1 MASSTTFL
9 KEFDLK
15 YAPLLAHR
23 REGFRTMFQKLEEQK
38 IKNYKILETG
48 CMRRVGNWDGDGQ
61 STFLFDRFINTHQGN
76 LFSVDISEEA
86 VETAS
91 EVVSLRT
98 FFRCGDSVKFLQE
111 LSPEHKFDLVY
122 LDSYDVDFENPHPS
136 SLHHLFELCAILH
149 KNCKKGTII
158 AIDDNKEGKGK
169 GQYVAQFLDTIG
181 ATKIY
186 DGYQLIYQL

>member
-1 MASSTTFL
+1 MTI
-9 KEFDLK
+9 
-15 YAPLLAHR
+15 P
-23 REGFRTMFQKLEEQK
+23 G
-38 IKNYKILETG
+38 ET
-48 CMRRVGNWDGDGQ
+48 
-61 STFLFDRFINTHQGN
+61 QGE
-76 LFSVDISEEA
+76 FSVCQFFEGGQYDYIKRNVGPEEA

-91 EVVSLRT
+91 EAVSLRT

-149 KNCKKGTII
+149 KNCKKGTLIS
-158 AIDDNKEGKGK
+158 IDDNKSGIGK

-181 ATKIY
+181 AIKIY